1 MNLIKYSKVIVQGV
15 IEKIFIQIVLI
26 MRFCG
31 INVVVGISLGEG
43 GEEWLGIFVF
53 SLVEQVVVKMGVIDI
68 SVIVMFVYQVLDV
81 VLEVIILGF
90 K

>member
-1 MNLIKYSKVIVQGV
+1 M
-15 IEKIFIQIVLI
+15 

-31 INVVVGISLGEG
+31 INVVVGISFGEG
-43 GEEWLGIFVF
+43 GEEWYGIFVF
-53 SLVEQVVVKMGVIDI
+53 SLVEQVVVKIGLIDI

-81 VLEVIILGF
+81 VLEAIVFGF